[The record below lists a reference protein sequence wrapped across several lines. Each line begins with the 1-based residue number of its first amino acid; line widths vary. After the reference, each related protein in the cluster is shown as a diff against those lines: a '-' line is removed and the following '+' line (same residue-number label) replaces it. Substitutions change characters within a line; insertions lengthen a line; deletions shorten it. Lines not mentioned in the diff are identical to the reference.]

1 MAADWR
7 IGIGYDIHAVVPDR
21 VLTLGG
27 IEVPADF
34 GLSGHTDGDVVLH
47 AVIDAM
53 LGAAGL
59 PDIGEHFPDSDP
71 AHEGRRSSE
80 LLEEVLREVNDLGW
94 RINNLDLTIRAE
106 RPKLAGY
113 KNRLRQSL
121 AGLLNLDPER
131 IGVKAKTNEGFDA
144 VGEGRAI
151 ACEAALI
158 LKRGVE

>member
-21 VLTLGG
+21 VLMLGG

-59 PDIGEHFPDSDP
+59 PDIGEHFPDGDP
-71 AHEGRRSSE
+71 AYKGRRSGE

-94 RINNLDLTIRAE
+94 RISNLDLTIRAE
-106 RPKLAGY
+106 KPKLAGY

-121 AGLLNLDPER
+121 AGLLSLDPER

>member
-1 MAADWR
+1 MAAEWR
-7 IGIGYDIHAVVPDR
+7 IGIGYDIHAVIPDR
-21 VLTLGG
+21 VLMLGG

-59 PDIGEHFPDSDP
+59 PDIGEHFPDGDP
-71 AHEGRRSSE
+71 AHKGRRSSE
-80 LLEEVLREVNDLGW
+80 LLEEALREVNGLGW

-106 RPKLAGY
+106 KPKLAEHQ
-113 KNRLRQSL
+113 NRLRQSL
-121 AGLLNLDPER
+121 AGLLSLDPER

>member
-21 VLTLGG
+21 VLMLGG
-27 IEVPADF
+27 IEVPAGF

-71 AHEGRRSSE
+71 AHKGRRSSE
-80 LLEEVLREVNDLGW
+80 LLEEALREVNDLGW
-94 RINNLDLTIRAE
+94 RISNLDLTIRAE
-106 RPKLAGY
+106 KPKLAAY
-113 KNRLRQSL
+113 NNRLRQSL
-121 AGLLNLDPER
+121 ASLLNLDPER

>member
-1 MAADWR
+1 MPWARPW
-7 IGIGYDIHAVVPDR
+7 
-21 VLTLGG
+21 
-27 IEVPADF
+27 
-34 GLSGHTDGDVVLH
+34 
-47 AVIDAM
+47 
-53 LGAAGL
+53 AAGL

-71 AHEGRRSSE
+71 VNKGRRSSE
-80 LLEEVLREVNDLGW
+80 LLEEALRELNGLGW
-94 RINNLDLTIRAE
+94 RMNNLDLTIRAE
-106 RPKLAGY
+106 KPKLAAY

-121 AGLLNLDPER
+121 AGLLNLDADC

>member
-7 IGIGYDIHAVVPDR
+7 IGIGYDIHAVVADR
-21 VLTLGG
+21 VLMLGG
-27 IEVPADF
+27 IAVPAEF

-71 AHEGRRSSE
+71 AHKGRRSSE
-80 LLEEVLREVNDLGW
+80 LLEEAMREVNDLGW

-106 RPKLAGY
+106 KPKLAAY

-121 AGLLNLDPER
+121 AGLLSLDPER
-131 IGVKAKTNEGFDA
+131 IGVNAKTNEGFDA

>member
-7 IGIGYDIHAVVPDR
+7 IGIGYDIHAVVADR
-21 VLTLGG
+21 VLMLGG
-27 IEVPADF
+27 IAVPAEF

-71 AHEGRRSSE
+71 AHKGRRSSE
-80 LLEEVLREVNDLGW
+80 LLEEALREVNDLGW
-94 RINNLDLTIRAE
+94 WINNLDLTIRAE
-106 RPKLAGY
+106 KPKLAAY

-121 AGLLNLDPER
+121 AGLLSLDPER

-151 ACEAALI
+151 ACEAALT

>member
-7 IGIGYDIHAVVPDR
+7 IGIGYDIHAVVADR
-21 VLTLGG
+21 VLMLGG
-27 IEVPADF
+27 IAVPAEF

-71 AHEGRRSSE
+71 AHKGRRSSE
-80 LLEEVLREVNDLGW
+80 LLEEALREVNDLGW

-106 RPKLAGY
+106 KPKLAAY

-121 AGLLNLDPER
+121 AGLLSLDPER

-151 ACEAALI
+151 ACEAALT

>member
-7 IGIGYDIHAVVPDR
+7 IGIGYDIHAVVADR
-21 VLTLGG
+21 VLMLGG
-27 IEVPADF
+27 IAVPAEF

-59 PDIGEHFPDSDP
+59 PDIGEHFPDSDS
-71 AHEGRRSSE
+71 AYKGRRSSE
-80 LLEEVLREVNDLGW
+80 MLEEALREVNDLGW

-106 RPKLAGY
+106 KPKLAGL

-121 AGLLNLDPER
+121 AGLLSLDPER

-151 ACEAALI
+151 ACEAALL
-158 LKRGVE
+158 LKRGVK

>member
-1 MAADWR
+1 MAAEWR

-21 VLTLGG
+21 VLMLGG

-47 AVIDAM
+47 ALIDAM

-59 PDIGEHFPDSDP
+59 PDIGEHFPDDDP
-71 AHEGRRSSE
+71 VHKGRRSSE
-80 LLEEVLREVNDLGW
+80 LLEEALREVHSLGW

-106 RPKLAGY
+106 KPKLAEY

-121 AGLLNLDPER
+121 ADLLGLAPER

-158 LKRGVE
+158 LSSV

>member
-1 MAADWR
+1 MAAEWR
-7 IGIGYDIHAVVPDR
+7 IGIGYDIHAVVLDR
-21 VLTLGG
+21 VLMLGG
-27 IEVPADF
+27 IEVPAEF

-59 PDIGEHFPDSDP
+59 PDIGEHFPDNDP
-71 AHEGRRSSE
+71 AYKGRPSSE
-80 LLEEVLREVNDLGW
+80 LLEEALREVNDLGW

-106 RPKLAGY
+106 KPKLAAY

-121 AGLLNLDPER
+121 AVLMSLDPER

-151 ACEAALI
+151 ACEAALT

>member
-21 VLTLGG
+21 VLMLGG

-59 PDIGEHFPDSDP
+59 PDIGEHFPDDDP
-71 AHEGRRSSE
+71 AHKGRRSSE

-106 RPKLAGY
+106 KPKLAAY

-121 AGLLNLDPER
+121 ASLLSLDPER

>member
-1 MAADWR
+1 MSFVKAPVQL
-7 IGIGYDIHAVVPDR
+7 I
-21 VLTLGG
+21 TN
-27 IEVPADF
+27 E
-34 GLSGHTDGDVVLH
+34 S
-47 AVIDAM
+47 
-53 LGAAGL
+53 
-59 PDIGEHFPDSDP
+59 
-71 AHEGRRSSE
+71 
-80 LLEEVLREVNDLGW
+80 GW

-106 RPKLAGY
+106 KPKLAAY

-121 AGLLNLDPER
+121 ASLLSLDPDR

>member
-1 MAADWR
+1 MAAEWR
-7 IGIGYDIHAVVPDR
+7 IGIGYDIHAVIPDG
-21 VLTLGG
+21 VLMLGG

-59 PDIGEHFPDSDP
+59 PDIGEHFPDGDP
-71 AHEGRRSSE
+71 AHKGRRSSE
-80 LLEEVLREVNDLGW
+80 LLEEALREVNGLGW
-94 RINNLDLTIRAE
+94 WINNLDLTIRAE
-106 RPKLAGY
+106 KPKLAEH

-121 AGLLNLDPER
+121 AGLLSLDPER

>member
-7 IGIGYDIHAVVPDR
+7 IGIGYDIHAVVADR
-21 VLTLGG
+21 VLMLGG
-27 IEVPADF
+27 IAVPAEF

-71 AHEGRRSSE
+71 AHKDRRSSE
-80 LLEEVLREVNDLGW
+80 LLEEALREVNDLGW

-106 RPKLAGY
+106 KPKLAAY

-121 AGLLNLDPER
+121 AGLLSLDPER

>member
-21 VLTLGG
+21 VLMFGG

-59 PDIGEHFPDSDP
+59 PDIGEHFPDDDP
-71 AHEGRRSSE
+71 AHKGRRSSE

-106 RPKLAGY
+106 KPKLAAY

-121 AGLLNLDPER
+121 ASLLSLDPER

-144 VGEGRAI
+144 IGEGRAI

>member
-1 MAADWR
+1 MAAEWR

-21 VLTLGG
+21 VLMLGG

-47 AVIDAM
+47 ALIDAM

-71 AHEGRRSSE
+71 AYKSRRSSE
-80 LLEEVLREVNDLGW
+80 LLGEALSEVNDLGW

-106 RPKLAGY
+106 KPKLAAY
-113 KNRLRQSL
+113 KNSLRQSL
-121 AGLLNLDPER
+121 ASLLSLDPER

>member
-21 VLTLGG
+21 VLMLGG

-34 GLSGHTDGDVVLH
+34 GLSGHTDGDIVLH

-59 PDIGEHFPDSDP
+59 PDIGEHFPDDDP
-71 AHEGRRSSE
+71 AHKGRRSSE
-80 LLEEVLREVNDLGW
+80 LLEEALREVNDLGW
-94 RINNLDLTIRAE
+94 RISNLDLTIRAE
-106 RPKLAGY
+106 KPKLAEY

-121 AGLLNLDPER
+121 AGLLSLDPER

>member
-1 MAADWR
+1 MAAESR
-7 IGIGYDIHAVVPDR
+7 IGIGYDIHAVVPNC
-21 VLTLGG
+21 VLMLGG
-27 IEVPADF
+27 IVVPADF

-53 LGAAGL
+53 FGAAGL
-59 PDIGEHFPDSDP
+59 PDIGEHFPDSNP
-71 AHEGRRSSE
+71 AHKGRRSSE
-80 LLEEVLREVNDLGW
+80 LLEEARTEVYDLGW
-94 RINNLDLTIRAE
+94 RINNIDLTIRAE
-106 RPKLAGY
+106 KPKLEAY
-113 KNRLRQSL
+113 KDRLRLSL
-121 AGLLNLDPER
+121 AGLLSLDPER